1 MGKMIIVASGKGG
14 TGKTTFTSQVGTVL
28 ANMGYL
34 TALVDADAGF
44 RNLDIALGLESQVV
58 YDYSDYINRGMDL
71 DQIMVRSSTY
81 ENLYFV
87 AAPQSA
93 ATSDFAPEKTKE
105 FWDRLKN
112 RFDFVLADA
121 PAGMGDGF
129 IFAANHADEGIIV
142 SLAEAASLRDAD
154 RVTEELENNGV
165 ETIRLCLNRIRPEL
179 IEQKSLMNV
188 DDCIDVLSIPILGI
202 IPDDIKVTECVA
214 GGKHV
219 EDTGI
224 GAGRAF
230 VNIAS
235 RLSGTHVPMMDI
247 DNNTKKGLF
256 SRIKKHSA
264 KAKHRKGRS
273 L

>member
-14 TGKTTFTSQVGTVL
+14 TGKTTFTSQVGTAL

-58 YDYSDYINRGMDL
+58 YDYSDYIKGDMDL
-71 DQIMVRSSTY
+71 DRIMVRNSIY

-93 ATSDFAPEKTKE
+93 ATTDFDPEKTKE
-105 FWDRLKN
+105 FWDRLKG

-129 IFAANHADEGIIV
+129 QFAAEYADEGIIV
-142 SLAEAASLRDAD
+142 SLAEASSLRDAD
-154 RVTEELENNGV
+154 RVVEELEKSGI
-165 ETIRLCLNRIRPEL
+165 EEIRLCLNRIKPEL
-179 IEQKSLMNV
+179 IEQKVLMNI

-202 IPDDIKVTECVA
+202 IPDDISVTECVVS
-214 GGKHV
+214 GKYIG
-219 EDTGI
+219 DTGI

-230 VNIAS
+230 INIAS
-235 RLSGTHVPMMDI
+235 RLTGNHVPIMDI
-247 DNNTKKGLF
+247 ESSNKKSIFL
-256 SRIKKHSA
+256 RIKKAFS
-264 KAKHRKGRS
+264 K
-273 L
+273 